1 MARKKKST
9 PPRPLWPVR
18 IAAAAI
24 VAAQIAVLP
33 GAASPFRLPK
43 EAVAVGGLALAVAL
57 AVAAMARRRSLTLPS
72 GRLAAV
78 LAVYPALLAVSAAW
92 SLHPLRSL
100 QAAAIAAVWVAAVGW
115 LATLDQADRQRLI
128 LAAAVG
134 ASLSVAVLVLQLS
147 GAQTFNFGAQT
158 TGRMRLTGLT
168 GNPADLAMAAVLV
181 LPLLL
186 ADNQRLSRSWWWR
199 GLALLLASSVVMTR
213 TLTGVAALAAVA
225 AVWLWQ
231 QRSRRA
237 WIAAGA
243 TALILAGVA
252 ATTGLGGRI
261 VDQVDRLRRGE
272 FYALLSAR
280 ADGWTAASEM
290 IRNRPAT
297 GVGSANFTVAYY
309 PSRADWLKRNGGTG
323 GRGEIA
329 SHFEWAHNDPMQL
342 QAELGILGTAW
353 AIALAL
359 TIFGTR
365 RRAGPLLPLAA
376 AAWTPFALLHYPSH
390 LAVGLIP
397 TSLVLAHLVRAER
410 EPVEHDWRRWRRP
423 IAISA
428 IVLAVVI
435 AWWQLQRVAVNL
447 WMGGNDVR
455 LQVLEQAPPE
465 MRVRTARA
473 IEGQVVA
480 RIDRLPLQAPA
491 LWRTVGR
498 ARILQNDLVGAS
510 EAFRT
515 AHELWPHEDSE
526 FYLGLTLAATG
537 SRTEALQRLGRV
549 CRTNPALIQLIND
562 PGLRRA
568 VEGMLESYRE

>member
-1 MARKKKST
+1 VAKKKKT
-9 PPRPLWPVR
+9 PFARPTWSLR
-18 IAAAAI
+18 IAATG
-24 VAAQIAVLP
+24 VFLAQIVVLP

-43 EAVAVGGLALAVAL
+43 EALTLAALAIAIAI
-57 AVAAMARRRSLTLPS
+57 AVAAAARRRRIALPA

-78 LAVYPALLAVSAAW
+78 LAAYPVLLAVSVIW
-92 SLHPLRSL
+92 SADPLRSL
-100 QAAAIAAVWVAAVGW
+100 QAAAVTAIW
-115 LATLDQADRQRLI
+115 LSGLFWLSTVDNADRQRLH

-134 ASLSVAVLVLQLS
+134 VSFSIAVLILQIV
-147 GAQTFNFGAQT
+147 GVQTFNFGAQT

-186 ADNQRLSRSWWWR
+186 ADSQRMSRSRWWR
-199 GLALLLASSVVMTR
+199 GLVVLLASSVVMTR

-231 QRSRRA
+231 QRSKRV
-237 WIAAGA
+237 WIAVGA
-243 TALILAGVA
+243 TALLLAVGA
-252 ATTGLGGRI
+252 ATTGLGSRI
-261 VDQVDRLRRGE
+261 VDQADRLRRGE
-272 FYALLSAR
+272 WYALLSAR
-280 ADGWTAASEM
+280 ADGWTAATEM
-290 IRNRPAT
+290 IRSHPGT
-297 GVGSANFTVAYY
+297 GVGGANFTVAYY
-309 PSRADWLKRNGGTG
+309 PSRIDWLQRNGGTG

-329 SHFEWAHNDPMQL
+329 SHFERAHNDPIQL
-342 QAELGILGTAW
+342 QAELGIFGTAW
-353 AIALAL
+353 AIALAV

-365 RRAGPLLPLAA
+365 RRSSPLLALAA
-376 AAWTPFALLHYPSH
+376 GAWTPFALLHYPSH

-410 EPVEHDWRRWRRP
+410 EPVEREWRRWRRP
-423 IAISA
+423 IAIAAA
-428 IVLAVVI
+428 ILAVVI

-447 WMGGNDVR
+447 WMGSNDVR

-465 MRVRTARA
+465 VRARHA
-473 IEGQVVA
+473 RGIENQIVA

-498 ARILQNDLVGAS
+498 ARILQNDLNGAAQ
-510 EAFRT
+510 AFAA

-537 SRTEALQRLGRV
+537 KRTEALQRLGRV

-568 VEGMLESYRE
+568 VEDIIESYSR